1 MLRTRLRNVRSRVIK
16 VIEENSDDCRAFWKT
31 VKKILPGESRKMS
44 TSMKIGN
51 DISNDRKII
60 ANAFN
65 DHFAGAISRLVCDTG
80 NSVINTGRNLMSRAA
95 AIVRANTQ
103 EEIRPPF
110 HFNEVTVSSVLAQLR
125 RLKVGKASGLDNI
138 PVRLLKDSAII
149 IAKHLARIINASLQ
163 QGKVPSAWKCARVI
177 PLFKKGSALNMD
189 NYRPISVLPVISKPL
204 EREVHNQLT
213 KYLREHK
220 ILSPYQYGFRKLHST
235 EFATLAFADTIRRNI
250 DNGLMTGAVF
260 LDFKKAF
267 DSVDHSLL
275 LDKLY
280 NLGILDR
287 EHEWF
292 ANYLNGR
299 KQIVDYHG
307 MLSATMSVD
316 VGVPQ
321 GSILGPFLFVLH
333 VNDLPNATCHCSVL
347 MYADDTVLFCS
358 GRDAYAIE
366 NKLNNEMSLLGTWLR
381 DNRLFLNTVKTESM
395 LIGTQAKVSK
405 VINFNIMWNG
415 ILIK

>member
-1 MLRTRLRNVRSRVIK
+1 
-16 VIEENSDDCRAFWKT
+16 
-31 VKKILPGESRKMS
+31 
-44 TSMKIGN
+44 
-51 DISNDRKII
+51 
-60 ANAFN
+60 
-65 DHFAGAISRLVCDTG
+65 
-80 NSVINTGRNLMSRAA
+80 
-95 AIVRANTQ
+95 
-103 EEIRPPF
+103 
-110 HFNEVTVSSVLAQLR
+110 
-125 RLKVGKASGLDNI
+125 
-138 PVRLLKDSAII
+138 
-149 IAKHLARIINASLQ
+149 
-163 QGKVPSAWKCARVI
+163 
-177 PLFKKGSALNMD
+177 MD
-189 NYRPISVLPVISKPL
+189 NYRPISVLPVISKLL
-204 EREVHNQLT
+204 EREVHNQLI

-307 MLSATMSVD
+307 MLSATKSVN

-358 GRDAYAIE
+358 GRDASAIE
-366 NKLNNEMSLLGTWLR
+366 NKLNNEVSLLGTWLR
-381 DNRLFLNTVKTESM
+381 DKRLFLNTVKTESM
-395 LIGTQAKVSK
+395 LIGIQAKVSK

-415 ILIK
+415 ILIKRVYQFKYLGVTFDEHLSWNMHIGELVSKTSKKLGMLRRMRGSLTVYSANAVYISFSRPIMEYCDTVWNCCGVCNSTLLEKLQRRAARIITKERRSDDAMKAIKWPMLEDRRWNHTHELVKKCVAGYCPQYFKNYFTFNHQIYDRVTRQKDKLHLPKVRTEIEKHSFYYTGCLAYNKAIS